1 MGPLMLDVSGFEL
14 THEEI
19 DILDHPLVG
28 GLILFSRNYHDQQ
41 QLSDLVRHIRSVT
54 RNDIIIATD
63 HEGGRVQRFR
73 QGLSEIPAMGSI
85 ILQTTEHIIESGTLC
100 E

>member
-1 MGPLMLDVSGFEL
+1 MGPIMLDVSGFEL

-28 GLILFSRNYHDQQ
+28 GLILFSRNYHDQK
-41 QLSDLVRHIRSVT
+41 QLFDLVRHIRSVT
-54 RNDIIIATD
+54 RNDVIIATD

-73 QGLSEIPAMGSI
+73 QGFSDIPAMGSI
-85 ILQTTEHIIESGTLC
+85 NRQTNENIQQYGKHAF
-100 E
+100 